1 MDEWINKM
9 FILKILFILYV
20 TLFRPKMEG
29 SFEAYYNLENIMPS
43 EVSQTQKDKYYM
55 IPLM

>member
-29 SFEAYYNLENIMPS
+29 SFETYYNLENIMPS
-43 EVSQTQKDKYYM
+43 EMSQTQKDKYYM

>member
-1 MDEWINKM
+1 M

-29 SFEAYYNLENIMPS
+29 SFETYYNLENIMPS